1 MPMLVSKKEVTSY
14 IPQRPPM
21 VMVDMLVSSD
31 ENTTT
36 SLFRPG
42 HDCILCND
50 GYFSE
55 AGLIENMA
63 QTAALRSGYEAH
75 KNSENI
81 RVGFIGAVKKF
92 RLYFLPVEN
101 DLLETK
107 IEVLNSL
114 LNASIVKATVQ
125 IDGEIAAQAE
135 LSIFTPV
142 DETG

>member
-92 RLYFLPVEN
+92 RLYFLPLEN